1 MFSSWSDIWRV
12 VGVTSVIFIFIV
24 AVMRLMGPQALA
36 RMSAFDMVFT
46 VTLGSIIATA
56 GVTRDITIA
65 EAIAAIVCLL
75 ILQEIFRFLQSRS
88 LKAHHLVRQPP
99 RVVLWAGQLL
109 DDRLKSNSISAD
121 EVRAAVRGAGIASL
135 SEVQA
140 VVLENDGEWSVVPKN
155 DKGGDNSAF
164 YGLPIPGEPDNSP
177 KTSGDDARPTS
188 NFRLP

>member
-88 LKAHHLVRQPP
+88 LKAHR
-99 RVVLWAGQLL
+99 
-109 DDRLKSNSISAD
+109 
-121 EVRAAVRGAGIASL
+121 
-135 SEVQA
+135 
-140 VVLENDGEWSVVPKN
+140 
-155 DKGGDNSAF
+155 

-177 KTSGDDARPTS
+177 KTSGHKARPTS